1 MQGKLQQISPN
12 FKLIDHRK
20 QRRWTQMDVA
30 EALGVIDLTVRRWEQ
45 GQHKPSKYYV
55 KKLCDLFEKTPE
67 DLGFTHFFSKPNS
80 FHERHL
86 KS

>member
-1 MQGKLQQISPN
+1 MQEKPWQISPN
-12 FKLIDHRK
+12 FKLRDHRK
-20 QRRWTQMDVA
+20 QRHWTQEDVA

-45 GQHKPSKYYV
+45 GQHRPSKYYV

-67 DLGFTHFFSKPNS
+67 DLGFTQFFSQPDS
-80 FHERHL
+80 FHKRYL